1 MRDVKVRDLN
11 AYVKKVVGSAFTF
24 KYYRAWVGAP
34 DSGSAAC

>member
-1 MRDVKVRDLN
+1 MRDVKVRNLN